1 MAADCPESGEGPTPL
16 ERLNFSPTGPSQVE
30 FNQERLA
37 REESTTANQEKS
49 LPSTFNPEAL
59 E

>member
-1 MAADCPESGEGPTPL
+1 
-16 ERLNFSPTGPSQVE
+16 LNFSPTGPSQVE